1 MGGHLPRPSF
11 SLSAKS
17 LRPPRLNVGRLVD
30 IFLAC
35 LEKKPLFLVEKDGY
49 PFISSLRAF
58 ADAQVTFS
66 PFALAEPFICR
77 SPYVFLGLDLPLTF
91 SYGLV
96 KPGLAQPPPL
106 LGDGERDSDI
116 VPCSGVAGM
125 GGSDWGPPAGR
136 PDEDPVRWTDGRRL

>member
-30 IFLAC
+30 ILLAC
-35 LEKKPLFLVEKDGY
+35 LEKKPLFLVENDGY
-49 PFISSLRAF
+49 PLISSLRAF
-58 ADAQVTFS
+58 ADAQVMFS
-66 PFALAEPFICR
+66 PLALAEPFICT
-77 SPYVFLGLDLPLTF
+77 SPYVFLGLDFPLTF

-96 KPGLAQPPPL
+96 NPGLAQPPPL
-106 LGDGERDSDI
+106 LGDGERDNDI
-116 VPCSGVAGM
+116 VPCNGVAGI

-136 PDEDPVRWTDGRRL
+136 PDEDPVR